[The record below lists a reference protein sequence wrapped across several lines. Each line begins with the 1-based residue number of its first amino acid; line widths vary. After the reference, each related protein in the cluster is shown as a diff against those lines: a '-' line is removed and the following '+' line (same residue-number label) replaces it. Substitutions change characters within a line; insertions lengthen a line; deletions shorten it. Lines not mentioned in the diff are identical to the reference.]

1 LSIAINIVQGA
12 FGRVA
17 LLDMD
22 KPLVVHAHHH
32 CHILI
37 KASGS
42 DAYFD
47 VRGDLQPLTR
57 DSAVLINAWEPHAY
71 AHRAST
77 GPRTIILALYIE
89 CPWLERLHRQ
99 LAVAQHPRFFPAPCV
114 RLPLSVRARADAL
127 AAALLAGDELPAE
140 ALENDLAELVI
151 PLLDPYSEWRNA
163 SRLYRHH
170 VPNPLDARVARAI
183 DYLRV
188 HVGDAA
194 CVDDLASRACL
205 SRAHFFALFRRSTNL
220 TPGLYMN
227 VLRMEAAIGG
237 LSADET
243 AIAALSQRLGFSA
256 QSHFTR
262 FFRQHLGIT
271 PTDYRRKTRVLA
283 HAAAHAQAA
292 APAQG

>member
-1 LSIAINIVQGA
+1 MSIAINIVQGP

-37 KASGS
+37 KASGG
-42 DAYFD
+42 DAWFD
-47 VRGDLQPLTR
+47 VRGELQPLTR

-71 AHRAST
+71 AHRLSL

-89 CPWLERLHRQ
+89 CPWLEGLHRQ

-114 RLPLSVRARADAL
+114 RLPAAVRARADSL
-127 AAALLAGDELPAE
+127 ADALLAGDDLPAD
-140 ALENDLAELVI
+140 ALESDLVELMI
-151 PLLDPYSEWRNA
+151 PLLDPFSEWRNA
-163 SRLYRHH
+163 SRLYHH
-170 VPNPLDARVARAI
+170 DLPNPLDARVARAI
-183 DYLRV
+183 GYLRG
-188 HVGDAA
+188 HVGEDA
-194 CVDDLASRACL
+194 CIEELASRACL
-205 SRAHFFALFRRSTNL
+205 SRAQFFTLFRRSTNL
-220 TPGLYMN
+220 TPRLYMN

-237 LSADET
+237 LSAGDT
-243 AIAALSQRLGFSA
+243 AIAALSRRLGFSA

-271 PTDYRRKTRVLA
+271 PTDYRRKTRVLTA
-283 HAAAHAQAA
+283 
-292 APAQG
+292 

>member
-1 LSIAINIVQGA
+1 MSIAINILQGA

-22 KPLVVHAHHH
+22 KPLVEHAHHH

-47 VRGDLQPLTR
+47 VRGEYQPLTR

-71 AHRAST
+71 AHRASS

-89 CPWLERLHRQ
+89 CPWLESLHRQ
-99 LAVAQHPRFFPAPCV
+99 LAVAQHPHFFPAPCV
-114 RLPLSVRARADAL
+114 HLPANVRMRADRL
-127 AAALLAGDELPAE
+127 ASALLTGEELPAE
-140 ALENDLAELVI
+140 ALESELAELVI

-163 SRLYRHH
+163 SRLYRHDL
-170 VPNPLDARVARAI
+170 PNPLDPRIARAI
-183 DYLRV
+183 GHLRA
-188 HVGDAA
+188 HVGEDAGME
-194 CVDDLASRACL
+194 VLASRACL

-237 LSADET
+237 LAAEDT
-243 AIAALSQRLGFSA
+243 AISTLSRRLGFSA

-271 PTDYRRKTRVLA
+271 PSDFRHKTRVLSEA
-283 HAAAHAQAA
+283 VPPIDLR
-292 APAQG
+292 APPF